1 MAEVGQLVEESFL
14 ERGVRAAESTEEEWR
29 HVMDV
34 NITNM
39 FHLCLRNEIPTMLDA
54 GGGGIVYTASAR
66 V

>member
-1 MAEVGQLVEESFL
+1 MF
-14 ERGVRAAESTEEEWR
+14 R
-29 HVMDV
+29 

-54 GGGGIVYTASAR
+54 GGGGIVYTASGAGLIAASFTPRPAR